1 MKGASDMK
9 KSDFWCGIVFLLA
22 GLACGL
28 TALCWDTPLD
38 SLLCGFTGALLAP
51 GILQLWKYRKWS
63 RPENAAAYQEKLEQ
77 EQIDLRDERK
87 EMLRNKAGRYAY
99 LLGLALAYLAIIV
112 FGLLGK
118 LGVIQYCREL
128 VLFLGVYVLVQYA
141 AGVLIYR
148 KLCEK
153 Y

>member
-1 MKGASDMK
+1 MK
-9 KSDFWCGIVFLLA
+9 KSDFWCGVGFVLI

-28 TALCWDTPLD
+28 AALRWDTPLG
-38 SLLCGFTGALLAP
+38 SLLCGFSFALLAP
-51 GILQLWKYRKWS
+51 GVLMIWQYRKWS

-118 LGVIQYCREL
+118 LGVIQYGREL